1 MLPVRFT
8 NPRRVMMTWDPFRSF
23 DRLGRLFDQANDKGG
38 ESACSCFPVDVHET
52 DKQYVVEAN
61 LPGFGKDDVELT
73 FQDGVLT
80 IEAQT
85 KRDEERKEGRFHVR
99 ERYVGK
105 VARSFKLPVDVDA
118 EMVTASMKDGVLTV
132 TLDKSDSVLPRKIA
146 VKSD

>member
-8 NPRRVMMTWDPFRSF
+8 SPRRVMMTCDPFRAF
-23 DRLGRLFDQANDKGG
+23 DRLSRLFDATDDRGG
-38 ESACSCFPVDVHET
+38 ESACSCFPVDVQET

-61 LPGFGKDDVELT
+61 LPGFGKDAVELT

-80 IEAQT
+80 IEAET
-85 KRDEERKEGRFHVR
+85 ERDEERKEERFHVR
-99 ERYVGK
+99 ERHVGK
-105 VARSFKLPVDVDA
+105 VARSFKLPEDVDA
-118 EMVTASMKDGVLTV
+118 DKVRASMKDGVLTV